1 MVQTPVSVGGGLHL
15 DTTDEETRVTTAF
28 AVSMPHRFRD
38 MEQPD
43 IRRALEEADDI
54 RYMLWRTSAQPRFP
68 RSGWLTGSIAN
79 IATAIRIGATPISEI
94 HDAAKK
100 LEAGVEKA
108 AEIVKKSREKRPK
121 IGEDMNACLRQ
132 EPGEQTDRMA
142 MLIISN
148 AFVFQSTVARTPGL
162 EDVLALNELEV
173 AYQKIDP
180 NIVLTAWEK
189 ITVVNY
195 HPIFNV
201 AIRLVKAL
209 CSDDKRVGKVLYHL
223 RNTAQKLVDAELTQA
238 HELAGIVFQKLITNR
253 KFTKANYTLPESAAL
268 LCALVLPEL
277 EGDIRDV
284 KVADFACGTGALLNG
299 AYQRM
304 LYLHEQQCGSDA
316 ADAQKSLR
324 QLHRHMMENNLVGCD
339 IMPNAVH
346 ITASIVASTQPSVE
360 IGKTRIHCMKYGDKR
375 RDGAYSIG
383 ALNLLRNPEGTIPL
397 DILTETVGGHGD
409 TETELGDE
417 FRHGE
422 FDFVVMNPPF
432 TRSASKNNSSTQ
444 KNAIFGDHKNA
455 TKMRRTLKAQ
465 KSALG
470 NMHAGLGTHFVE
482 LADRMLKPNGKMGF
496 VLPIPACSSP
506 NWEKVRA
513 LWAQEYRDV
522 LVISIAD
529 STSEAC
535 AFSADTNNAE
545 CLVIATKGLGANT
558 GRATFVCLYRRPHS
572 ELEAQEIAKEVNRLK
587 DIHQIEKSIR
597 GGNPLKVGDEIVG
610 SAITA
615 PLRQYYKTWAVTRVR
630 DMSAAHAAYHLANG
644 QLWLPRLIEPLPIDI
659 CAVEDIATVAS
670 RYTDVRG
677 DDRKKAFDF
686 VEGCPDTADY
696 PGLWYVDGNIQ
707 VAMIVKPDY
716 HLVPRANAAAREQ
729 QLIRQS
735 GRVHYNMFLTL
746 NANPLAVMF
755 TEKDTIGINLVPSI
769 IFENLMHEYAWTLWC
784 NSSLG
789 LLCHWMH
796 SGKQQGARGI
806 LSRTDLKYLPTLDV
820 RKLTEAQLATAE
832 QIFHEL
838 KHVAMLPF
846 NEMNRDKA
854 RHTLDGRLLS
864 EVLGFG
870 EETHRE
876 VHVGIALL
884 REKLSAEPSIT
895 GTKQN

>member
-1 MVQTPVSVGGGLHL
+1 
-15 DTTDEETRVTTAF
+15 
-28 AVSMPHRFRD
+28 MPPRFRD

-43 IRRALEEADDI
+43 IRRALADADDI
-54 RYMLWRTSAQPRFP
+54 RYMLWSTSVQPRFP

-94 HDAAKK
+94 RDAARL
-100 LEAGVEKA
+100 LEAGIEKA
-108 AEIVKKSREKRPK
+108 AGIVKSAREKRPK
-121 IGEDMNACLRQ
+121 IGKEMKACLRQ

-148 AFVFQSTVARTPGL
+148 ALVFQSMLAGTPEL
-162 EDVLALNELEV
+162 EAVPSLAELETSLDTKKINPNTVLA
-173 AYQKIDP
+173 
-180 NIVLTAWEK
+180 AWEQ
-189 ITVVNY
+189 ITSVNY

-201 AIRLVKAL
+201 AVRLVKAL

-223 RNTAQKLVDAELTQA
+223 RNTAQQLVDAEITQV

-268 LCALVLPEL
+268 LCALVLPKL

-299 AYQRM
+299 AYQRL
-304 LYLHEQQCGSDA
+304 LYLHEQQENTGKAEDRER
-316 ADAQKSLR
+316 LR
-324 QLHRHMMENNLVGCD
+324 HLHRHMMENNLVGCD
-339 IMPNAVH
+339 VMPNAVH

-375 RDGAYSIG
+375 RDGFYSIG

-397 DILTETVGGHGD
+397 DILTETVGGQGD
-409 TETELGDE
+409 TETELSDE

-422 FDFVVMNPPF
+422 FDFVIMNPPF

-444 KNAIFGDHKNA
+444 QNAIFGDHRNA
-455 TKMRRTLKAQ
+455 KKMRQTLKAQ

-470 NMHAGLGTHFVE
+470 NLHAGLGSHFAD
-482 LADRMLKPNGKMGF
+482 LAEQMLKPNGKMGF
-496 VLPIPACSSP
+496 VLPIPALSSP
-506 NWEKVRA
+506 SWEKVRN
-513 LWAQEYRDV
+513 LWMEEYHDV
-522 LVISIAD
+522 LVVTIAD
-529 STSEAC
+529 YAAEDC
-535 AFSADTNNAE
+535 AYSADTNNAE
-545 CLVIATKGLGANT
+545 CLVIATKGRAENT
-558 GRATFVCLYRRPHS
+558 GRATFVCLHRRPRS
-572 ELEAQEIAKEVNRLK
+572 ELEAQEIAKEVSRLK

-610 SAITA
+610 RAITA

-644 QLWLPRLIEPLPIDI
+644 RLWLPRQIEPLSVDI
-659 CAVEDIATVAS
+659 CAVKDIATIAS

-677 DDRKKAFDF
+677 DDNKKAFDF
-686 VEGCPDTADY
+686 VAGCPDTADY
-696 PGLWYVDGNIQ
+696 PGLWYVDGETQ
-707 VAMIVKPDY
+707 VAMVVSPDY
-716 HLVPRANAAAREQ
+716 HLLPRANAAAREQ

-735 GRVHYNMFLTL
+735 GRVHYNMFITL

-769 IFENLMHEYAWTLWC
+769 IFENLMCEYAWTLWC

-789 LLCHWMH
+789 FLCHWMH

-806 LSRTDLKYLPTLDV
+806 LSRTDLQYLPTLDV

-832 QIFHEL
+832 RIFHEL
-838 KHVAMLPF
+838 KEVKMLPF
-846 NEMNRDKA
+846 NEMHRDAA
-854 RHTLDGRLLS
+854 RHTLDRRLLS

-870 EETHRE
+870 EDTHPA
-876 VHVGIALL
+876 VHTGIALL

-895 GTKQN
+895 GTKQDRVN